1 MKVQEGE
8 EEPREGAAVEE
19 VAVAVEEKQLHL
31 DPRKTTR
38 KETQWPLP
46 TPEWYKMRNLFQLPI
61 LWAASLK
68 QSRLSM
74 LEQKPNEGVR

>member
-31 DPRKTTR
+31 DQGKTTR
-38 KETQWPLP
+38 KET
-46 TPEWYKMRNLFQLPI
+46 
-61 LWAASLK
+61 
-68 QSRLSM
+68 
-74 LEQKPNEGVR
+74 